1 MFHDNIGMK
10 VFKKPGLQLKTGTD
24 KISFYV
30 FCAICSIVILAC
42 IAWAVVRQTNYHPS
56 VLTEFVDNKL
66 KFLNAK
72 TIKIKNSG
80 MDFSIYL
87 YTCDI
92 FGVKV
97 PKILINL
104 DLMEFFLHGN
114 KHIKQLVVELDK
126 IIVEK
131 KGDDFFVVKNENATE
146 NSMVTFDSLCALCEL
161 YDISEVKIQ
170 SKRVLFKN
178 QGTNL
183 NFNNTEITCNE
194 KIHCDTRLEIGNG
207 IESKII
213 CNFDLQKKHS
223 NFDIILEK
231 IPFKLIKS
239 IANLE
244 DRLNFVGNNL
254 SNCKF
259 NGKIIDANNLIM
271 SFDVNLNDDSMK
283 IGDNKIYYNSL
294 KIVGKYDSGILNIG
308 KILLKSKDSFFDINN
323 VKICDE
329 GIFFNSKVSFYGV
342 NENIISN
349 FLHNLKLKNNI
360 FGFLK
365 IKNGEVELN
374 GLLSQKL
381 HKSPYIKSG
390 RINFINSKILLSQD
404 FILDSLVGNMTINSE
419 NSYKINCSFGSLNK
433 INNLNNVIIVGDNNT
448 MKVQMIGVYDAKYIS
463 NLVAESDLCGT
474 LNFDQLTGILKGNLG
489 FDVAIEGK
497 NVDNFRFSGSGNFSY
512 NDSNLNDTNNSG
524 ATIDIICDI
533 EIDGEK
539 NTTKG
544 RIVELDGNA
553 ISFNFEKLS
562 NNVSK
567 TTYTGSCSSRLL
579 NKLFCANIFDGDVDI
594 VNASVIKNFNNIGAK
609 FMLNVKEAD
618 LGIARIFNLKRKGE
632 NGLISI
638 ECNSRLQK
646 NDYRNSNKKFGICD
660 KTLNF
665 ALNAKNCEMSGKLSF
680 DGDTIKDFS
689 MNILGEKECFLS
701 GKLKN
706 DVWDITL
713 AGNSFSL
720 VGGDI
725 FAQNINFDL
734 AIDINKFQCQLFDDD
749 PFMISGFWK
758 KRGRFVQGADI
769 SIATQN
775 GGKMHVRAMSNDS
788 IAEIKM
794 QSSNVQKILR
804 MLGLNGCDVI
814 GDATVSIVQNKM
826 SSNISGDFSIENC
839 IIKNNETL
847 KNMITLID
855 SYNREVQSVIGF
867 IGCSGDFEIDKNFEN
882 LNLIN
887 CQAKGPLL
895 NIKTMGRINL
905 PKKML
910 DIQGDFAVNS
920 DEKMKKRKKY
930 KIFGTI
936 QNPSFKVM

>member
-10 VFKKPGLQLKTGTD
+10 IFKKPGLQLKTGTERV
-24 KISFYV
+24 SFYV

-87 YTCDI
+87 YSCDV

-97 PKILINL
+97 PKILVNL
-104 DLMEFFLHGN
+104 DLMEFFLQGN
-114 KHIKQLVVELDK
+114 KRIKQLTVELDE
-126 IIVEK
+126 ITIEK
-131 KGDDFFVVKNENATE
+131 KGDNFFVVKNENATE
-146 NSMVTFDSLCALCEL
+146 NSMVTFDSICALCEL

-170 SKRVLFKN
+170 SKRVFFKN
-178 QGTNL
+178 QGANL
-183 NFNNTEITCNE
+183 NFNNTKITCNE
-194 KIHCDTRLEIGNG
+194 KIHCDTRLKIGNG

-223 NFDIILEK
+223 SFDIILEK

-244 DRLNFVGNNL
+244 DKLNFIGDNL
-254 SNCKF
+254 SSCKF
-259 NGKIIDANNLIM
+259 DGKIIDANNLIVN
-271 SFDVNLNDDSMK
+271 FDIILNDDSVK

-294 KIVGKYDSGILNIG
+294 KIVGKYDSGILDIS
-308 KILLKSKDSFFDINN
+308 KILLKSKDSFFNIDD

-329 GIFFNSKVSFYGV
+329 GIFFNSKVNFSGV
-342 NENIISN
+342 NENIISS
-349 FLHNLKLKNNI
+349 FLYNLRLKNNI

-365 IKNGEVELN
+365 IKNGEVELS

-390 RINFINSKILLSQD
+390 KINFVNSKILLSQD
-404 FILDSLVGNMTINSE
+404 FVLDSLVGNMTINSE
-419 NSYKINCSFGSLNK
+419 NSYKINCSFGCLNK
-433 INNLNNVIIVGDNNT
+433 INNLNKIIITSDDNT
-448 MKVQMIGVYDAKYIS
+448 MKVQMTGVYDAKYIS
-463 NLVAESDLCGT
+463 NLVTENDLGGM
-474 LNFDQLTGILKGNLG
+474 LNFGQLTGILRGNFG
-489 FDVAIEGK
+489 FDVSLEGK
-497 NVDNFRFSGSGNFSY
+497 KVSNFRFSGNGNFSY
-512 NDSNLNDTNNSG
+512 NDSDLNDKNNSG
-524 ATIDIICDI
+524 TTIDMVCDI
-533 EIDGEK
+533 ETDGEK

-544 RIVELDGNA
+544 RIIEVGGNA
-553 ISFNFEKLS
+553 INFNFEKLN

-567 TTYTGSCSSRLL
+567 TTYTGSCSSWLL
-579 NKLFCANIFDGDVDI
+579 NKLFCASIFNGDVDI
-594 VNASVIKNFNNIGAK
+594 VNASVIKNFNNICSK
-609 FMLNVKEAD
+609 FVLNVKESD
-618 LGIARIFNLKRKGE
+618 VGIARICNLKRKGE
-632 NGLISI
+632 NGLINI

-646 NDYRNSNKKFGICD
+646 NNYRNSSEKCNICD
-660 KTLNF
+660 KTLAF
-665 ALNAKNCEMSGKLSF
+665 SLNAKNSEVSGKLAF
-680 DGDTIKDFS
+680 DGNKIKNFS
-689 MNILGEKECFLS
+689 INIFGEKECFLS

-706 DVWDITL
+706 DIWDLTIS
-713 AGNSFSL
+713 GNGFSL
-720 VGGDI
+720 LGCDV

-758 KRGRFVQGADI
+758 KRGKFVQGADI
-769 SIATQN
+769 SITTQN
-775 GGKMHVRAMSNDS
+775 GGKMRVRAVSNDS

-814 GDATVSIVQNKM
+814 GDATVSMVQNKM
-826 SSNISGDFSIENC
+826 SSNVSGDFSIENC
-839 IIKNNETL
+839 IVKNNETL
-847 KNMITLID
+847 KNMIALVD
-855 SYNREVQSVIGF
+855 SYNRETQSVIGF
-867 IGCSGDFEIDKNFEN
+867 VGCSGDFEIDKNFEN

-887 CQAKGPLL
+887 CRAKGPLL
-895 NIKTMGRINL
+895 NITTMGRINL
-905 PKKML
+905 SKKML
-910 DIQGDFAVNS
+910 DIRGDFSVNS

-930 KIFGTI
+930 KIFGTN